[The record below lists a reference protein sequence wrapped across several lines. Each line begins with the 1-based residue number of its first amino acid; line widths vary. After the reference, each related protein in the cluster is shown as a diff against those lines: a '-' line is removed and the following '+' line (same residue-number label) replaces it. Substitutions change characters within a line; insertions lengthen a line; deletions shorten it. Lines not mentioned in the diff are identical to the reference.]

1 MATDDLAGVDAV
13 AARVHPD
20 FPEDHAVFAERL
32 RLHPAG
38 CRVLSMAGDTIAGYV
53 ISHPWELGRPP
64 ALNVL
69 IGSLPGDVSTYY
81 IHDLALLPELR
92 GSGAASEIVRQLV
105 RHARELGL
113 PSLSLVAVSG
123 STPFWAKQGFAVT
136 VRLGSDGKLQSYG
149 EDARL
154 MSFHLA

>member
-1 MATDDLAGVDAV
+1 MTTDDLAGADAV
-13 AARVHPD
+13 AARVHPH

-38 CRVLSMAGDTIAGYV
+38 CSVLSSAGGAIAGYV

-69 IGSLPGDVSTYY
+69 IGSLPADAGTYY
-81 IHDLALLPELR
+81 IHDLALLRDVR

-105 RHARELGL
+105 GHARAIGL
-113 PSLSLVAVSG
+113 PSLSLVAVNG

-136 VRLGSDGKLQSYG
+136 APLGSDGKLQSYG

-154 MSFHLA
+154 MSFDLA